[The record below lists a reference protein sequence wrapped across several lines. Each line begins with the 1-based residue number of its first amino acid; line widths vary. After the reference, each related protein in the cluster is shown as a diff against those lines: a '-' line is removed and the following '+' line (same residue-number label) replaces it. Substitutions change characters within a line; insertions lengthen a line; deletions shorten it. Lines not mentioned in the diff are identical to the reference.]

1 MPRLTAPSGARRDEG
16 VVALVVTLFF
26 GSLVFVTLLALVID
40 LGVAR
45 LERRQLQNGAEAAS
59 VRAAQDCALD
69 GTTGHTCG
77 SLTPLISIASL
88 NSAHGSETV
97 TATGLCGLGAANLAA
112 CGPGTL
118 QNCPTT
124 PTQAHWAQVTTSTWW
139 SGSPFVPQFFSQSLI
154 GPRTITACAQAAWGP
169 PSELLA
175 TAPFAI
181 GLSCWQAQSSGGG
194 YPANPPYTLATEPTA
209 SEVALVLGTD
219 SQAAHSCA
227 VTAAGSGGFGWLDP
241 TSSTTDP
248 CELDLSYGQISQST
262 GASLSDAA
270 CQAKMAAMV
279 NATEVSNNKWTPA
292 YFNRVTYLPLYDTST
307 TASGT
312 NASYHITGFAAF
324 YMTGFQAPSLGKSA
338 APRVAANAC
347 NSSSV
352 CIYGWFVQGSLIGA
366 SSQIGTSTQTNY
378 GLSVV
383 SPVG

>member
-1 MPRLTAPSGARRDEG
+1 M
-16 VVALVVTLFF
+16 
-26 GSLVFVTLLALVID
+26 FVTLLALVID

-59 VRAAQDCALD
+59 VRAAQDCAVN

-77 SLTPLISIASL
+77 DLAPLIALASL

-97 TATGLCGLGAANLAA
+97 TATGLCGQGAANLTP
-112 CGPGTL
+112 CGTGTL
-118 QNCPTT
+118 QDCPTT
-124 PTQAHWAQVTTSTWW
+124 PTQSQWAQVTTSTWW
-139 SGSPFVPQFFSQSLI
+139 AGSPFLPQFFSQSLM

-181 GLSCWQAQSSGGG
+181 GQSCWQAQNTDEG
-194 YPANPPYTLATEPTA
+194 YPPNPPYTVTTEPT
-209 SEVALVLGTD
+209 SYEVALVLGTD
-219 SQAAHSCA
+219 SSPQHACS
-227 VTAAGSGGFGWLDP
+227 VTAAGTGGFGWLD
-241 TSSTTDP
+241 STATATDL
-248 CELDLSYGQISQST
+248 CTLDLQYGQVSQST
-262 GASLSDAA
+262 GASLSNAA

-292 YFNRVTYLPLYDTST
+292 YFNRITYIPLYDTST
-307 TASGT
+307 SSGGT

-324 YMTGFQAPSLGKSA
+324 YMTGFQAPSLGKQA
-338 APRVAANAC
+338 APRVAANDC
-347 NSSSV
+347 SSSSV
-352 CIYGWFVQGSLIGA
+352 CVYGWFVRASIIGA
-366 SSQIGTSTQTNY
+366 STSIGGSNQTNY